1 MYIPHAIDEHN
12 ITVVVDNE
20 THIIPRSALNY
31 NAIKDAL
38 NSGDHSSISSLLD
51 TKTALETQTEGKV
64 SCNGE
69 SVTYNGEVIENS
81 ATQKLLNLIA
91 DGYSDITPWLKFIDK
106 LMRNPS
112 FSSREQAYKFLE
124 HKGMPL
130 TADGN
135 VLGYKG
141 VREDY
146 KDKWSG
152 KFSNHVGAELSMERT
167 QVDDNINHGCSAGFH
182 VGSHEYADSWAS
194 SDGKLMLVEFSPEDI
209 VSVPHDCQYAKLRVC
224 KYRVV
229 SECFDR
235 KILDDSGVYGNQTN
249 ENTAEIV
256 QTVKTQANLGGAF
269 KNLLHHYPNKTVNDF
284 IDAFEAE
291 GLEPPKFQYDSDLN
305 DLRIFLDKEEPFEEN
320 YEYLYN

>member
-51 TKTALETQTEGKV
+51 TKAALETQTEGKV
-64 SCNGE
+64 SCNGD
-69 SVTYNGEVIENS
+69 SVTYNGQVIENS
-81 ATQKLLNLIA
+81 ATQKLLNLVA
-91 DGYSDITPWLKFIDK
+91 DGYSDMTPWLKFIDK

-194 SDGKLMLVEFSPEDI
+194 SNGKLMLVEFSPEDI

-224 KYRVV
+224 RYRVV

-256 QTVKTQANLGGAF
+256 REVISTCNLGGSF
-269 KNLLHHYPNKTVNDF
+269 KDLQRKYPSKTVNQF

-291 GLEPPKFQYDSDLN
+291 NMNAPKFIYDSDLN
-305 DLRIFLDKEEPFEEN
+305 DLRIFLDEGEPLEEE

>member
-51 TKTALETQTEGKV
+51 TKAALETQTEGKV
-64 SCNGE
+64 SCNGD
-69 SVTYNGEVIENS
+69 SVTYNGQVIENS
-81 ATQKLLNLIA
+81 ATQKLLNLVA
-91 DGYSDITPWLKFIDK
+91 DGYSDMTPWLKFIDK

-224 KYRVV
+224 RYRVV

-256 QTVKTQANLGGAF
+256 REVISTCNLGGSF
-269 KNLLHHYPNKTVNDF
+269 KDLQRKYPSKTVNQF

-291 GLEPPKFQYDSDLN
+291 NMNAPKFIYDSDLN
-305 DLRIFLDKEEPFEEN
+305 DLRIFLDEGEPFEED

>member
-1 MYIPHAIDEHN
+1 
-12 ITVVVDNE
+12 
-20 THIIPRSALNY
+20 
-31 NAIKDAL
+31 
-38 NSGDHSSISSLLD
+38 
-51 TKTALETQTEGKV
+51 
-64 SCNGE
+64 
-69 SVTYNGEVIENS
+69 
-81 ATQKLLNLIA
+81 
-91 DGYSDITPWLKFIDK
+91 
-106 LMRNPS
+106 MRNPS

-256 QTVKTQANLGGAF
+256 QTVKTQANIGGAF

-284 IDAFEAE
+284 IDAFKAE

-305 DLRIFLDKEEPFEEN
+305 DLRIFLDEGEPFEED